1 VLSTLKDDPEL
12 ADIPVVM
19 VSILEEQE
27 QGYLLGAT
35 DYMVKPVD
43 RRKLVERL
51 RRICQP
57 GTGNVLIV
65 DDDPSLRKNL
75 RKALEQEGYEVREA
89 DNGAMALQRLAASIP
104 DAIILDLLMPEMD
117 GFEFVDELRRRSP
130 LAAIPVIV
138 LTAKD
143 LTANDRSRLQ
153 GTVERILHKSERT
166 STLRATV
173 DALHRLVPQPS
184 RTQAS

>member
-1 VLSTLKDDPEL
+1 LKQDPEL

-19 VSILEEQE
+19 VSILEEHE

-51 RRICQP
+51 RRICQSS
-57 GTGNVLIV
+57 TGDVLIV

-75 RKALEQEGYEVREA
+75 RKALEQEGYTVSEA
-89 DNGAMALQRLAASIP
+89 DNGVMGLERLAASIP

-117 GFEFVDELRRRSP
+117 GFDFVDELRRRHA
-130 LAAIPVIV
+130 LAPIPVIV

-143 LTANDRSRLQ
+143 LTADDRSRLQ

-166 STLRATV
+166 STLRTTV
-173 DALHRLVPQPS
+173 DVLRRLMP
-184 RTQAS
+184 RKAGAEGLR